1 MKVLIEFSIILF
13 FYLLGEV
20 ISYLLPFSFA
30 GSIIGMILL
39 FIALLL
45 QWVKLSKIET
55 VSAFFLR
62 YMPLFFIPAGVS
74 VVNSYSLIKMEIL
87 PIISTLLL
95 STILVLSFTSLIV
108 DFFVKKIEHD

>member
-13 FYLLGEV
+13 FYGLGEA
-20 ISYLLPFSFA
+20 ISYLLPFNFS
-30 GSIIGMILL
+30 GSIIGMVLL

-45 QWVKLSKIET
+45 QWVRLSQINT

-74 VVNSYSLIKMEIL
+74 VINSYSLIKMEIL
-87 PIISTLLL
+87 PIISVLLL
-95 STILVLSFTSLIV
+95 STILVLILTSLIV
-108 DFFVKKIEHD
+108 DFFVKKVEHD